1 MVKTYTAAVSGSQLV
16 SGVLGTVDI
25 GSILANAIDLTLDLS
40 KAEAEFKLLK
50 NITEYLTDTSPS
62 DAKKIATTDIE
73 TLIKSSPKTLAAYL
87 LGINEQMKSQV
98 GASAGGFRATAT
110 IIGQKIKLMSQT
122 GLIDLWTE
130 LSIGIPLQ
138 KTQDKAERYW
148 NKTIAPY
155 LPSEKDAFMLYR
167 MGKWSKTDYINK
179 LRENDGLKAADAENI
194 ADQREWQ
201 VGTPSLKDAY
211 LMVQKELW
219 LKEDFIN
226 EATKGFGFTSEDAE
240 ILYQH
245 MSYDFSPSELLRL
258 SDLIPLESSWV
269 EKKLKANGLDAT
281 DREIFKSAVE
291 KRSIRDEITRIWGLL
306 LDNYQWGLNTETEL
320 RELLTNW
327 KFSETEIDLRVET
340 GELIKLK
347 LRVKLLRDAEIYLYR
362 QGIITEDELL
372 TRLVNLTI
380 GKDIANALVRY
391 EAAKKG
397 IDWEIPEG

>member
-1 MVKTYTAAVSGSQLV
+1 MVKTYTEATSGSKLI
-16 SGVLGTVDI
+16 SGIIGTVDV
-25 GSILANAIDLTLDLS
+25 GSILANAINFTLDLS
-40 KAEAEFKLLK
+40 KAEEIFKLLQ
-50 NITEYLTDTSPS
+50 NGIEYLTGTSPS
-62 DAKKIATTDIE
+62 DAKTFATMDIE
-73 TLIKSSPKTLAAYL
+73 TLINGSPKKLKAYL
-87 LGINEQMKSQV
+87 WAINEQMKSQV

-110 IIGQKIKLMSQT
+110 LIGQNIKLMSQT
-122 GLIDLWTE
+122 GTIDLWTE

-155 LPSEKDAFMLYR
+155 LPSDRDSFMLYR

-179 LRENDGLKAADAENI
+179 LRENDGLKATDAENI
-194 ADQREWQ
+194 TDQREWQ
-201 VGTPSLKDAY
+201 TGKSSLRDTY
-211 LMVQKELW
+211 LMVQKGLQA
-219 LKEDFIN
+219 KPYFIN
-226 EATKGFGFTSEDAE
+226 LVTKGWGFTSGDAE
-240 ILYQH
+240 ILYEH
-245 MSYDFSPSELLRL
+245 FSYDFSPSELLRL
-258 SDLIPLESSWV
+258 SDLVPLKSSWV
-269 EKKLKANGLDAT
+269 EKKLKANGLDDE
-281 DREIFKSAVE
+281 DRAIFKSAVE
-291 KRSIRDEITRIWGLL
+291 KRSIRDEVTRIWGLL

-327 KFSETEIDLRVET
+327 KFSETEINLRVET

-380 GKDIANALVRY
+380 GKDVANCMVRY

-397 IDWEIPEG
+397 IEWEIPEP